1 MLSILGFIL
10 AIVIV
15 IYGVFKEWNF
25 IFMSLVGTFVVV
37 VTSGMPF
44 AESFLGDETSFVNGM
59 GGFIADDFILFL
71 LSATFAMYMDR
82 SGAAESIANWVLKLT
97 GTDKPYLILVAI
109 YAIDAILTIGGIS
122 TFVVLFV
129 VVPLALTIFKR
140 MNLSWHLVMTPY
152 FMGIGTWTVTTTVL
166 PAAAVGFGQV
176 LAASNG
182 LKYIIDAI

>member
-15 IYGVFKEWNF
+15 IYGVFKQWNF

-59 GGFIADDFILFL
+59 GGFIADYFILFL

-82 SGAAESIANWVLKLT
+82 SGRCN
-97 GTDKPYLILVAI
+97 
-109 YAIDAILTIGGIS
+109 
-122 TFVVLFV
+122 
-129 VVPLALTIFKR
+129 R
-140 MNLSWHLVMTPY
+140 
-152 FMGIGTWTVTTTVL
+152 
-166 PAAAVGFGQV
+166 
-176 LAASNG
+176 
-182 LKYIIDAI
+182 